1 MFPRVFCFEQGD
13 ASIDFCDELYSSEI
27 SKDENREQ
35 SLEEPFV
42 TTKMLKLTQILE
54 HLTVR
59 GKLVV
64 FFLLLLSFLFIVLD
78 KPIPCYSGSVRQ

>member
-1 MFPRVFCFEQGD
+1 MFPQVFCFEQGD
-13 ASIDFCDELYSSEI
+13 ASIDFCDEQYSSEI
-27 SKDENREQ
+27 STDENREQ

-59 GKLVV
+59 GKLVG
-64 FFLLLLSFLFIVLD
+64 FCCCCYCLFCSL
-78 KPIPCYSGSVRQ
+78 Y